1 MRSILHYRLL
11 FLILLA
17 CITGYRASA
26 THIRAGEITARRISA
41 TSLTYQI
48 KLTAYFDIVNGEGAA
63 ANQNSVNFVIGPADA
78 NPNDPN
84 YKPDFR
90 TAPRSIPFPNI
101 GNNTTQNTYLVNYT
115 FPSAGKFR
123 ISFEEDNRNNNI
135 LNIGPPPTRNLNFY
149 VSTIL
154 EINASFGLNQT
165 PVLLNAPIDLAA
177 VGQRYIHNPNAFDAD
192 GDSLAYRLFVPQRGI
207 ANGAGQNLQYRD
219 PNLVTPPGTTEAGA
233 SPATFSINRLTGDLI
248 WNAPVTKGYYNVA
261 FIVEEWRD
269 GVLIGQIVRDMQI
282 IVEDARNDRPLLA
295 PIPDICIEAG
305 TTVNQVIRATDK
317 NGDRLNLTTTG
328 GVYQASLVPPTLAS
342 FNVAQQGSVG
352 AVTGQFIWQTSCA
365 HIRQEPYD
373 VLFKVEDAAATG
385 NPPTFRKLVDITTLN
400 IKVYGPAPVNLQAV
414 PVTNP
419 AGNAYSL
426 TWNSYKCQIP
436 GARIFIYR
444 KEGCFDVP
452 VDVCVT
458 GVPAEWGY
466 TEVAS
471 VPVGDVAFIDNNKG
485 AGLKSGVSYSYRI
498 AVKFP
503 RPGAAPTEPGALIGG
518 GESLSSAESCLN
530 LPQILPLLT
539 NVTVDSTST
548 TKGVITVKWI
558 KPAVAQAG
566 PAQYRLLRATGLNG
580 TVFTEVARINVGANP
595 DDIFVD
601 RNLNTV
607 ANAYTYQLEY
617 WHTENNTLVKLGVTE
632 PASSVRLEQGA
643 ADPSLIRLNWT
654 AIVPWTNTGQ
664 THRVYREDKARP
676 GTFNRIAEVRVQ
688 GNETFTYSDDGSD
701 KYAADG
707 VINET
712 ITVGPTYCYKV
723 ETVGSY
729 NNSKITPSVLYNL
742 SQIICVSTTDTTK
755 PCPPVL
761 VIDQLDCG
769 TIKPE
774 EFCDDVAFT
783 NNLSWTYPADVAG
796 KPCDPNVTSYKV
808 YYARYEGD
816 TPALIKEIKTPPLP
830 LATSFAHEGLT
841 SFAGCYYVT
850 AVNRFGRE
858 SPPSNTVCKDN
869 CPMYVLPNVFTP
881 NGDGKNDIFQPY
893 DCPSFVQSVQ
903 FKVFNRWGA
912 KVFETKDVKIN
923 WNGKN
928 SAGNELSAGQYY
940 YEAVVLFESIQKNPK
955 PTQIK
960 GWVQILR

>member
-1 MRSILHYRLL
+1 MRSILQYRLL
-11 FLILLA
+11 SFLLLLL
-17 CITGYRASA
+17 ITGYQASA

-41 TSLTYQI
+41 TSLTYEI

-63 ANQNSVNFVIGPADA
+63 AAQNTVNFVIGPADA
-78 NPNDPN
+78 NINDPN
-84 YKPDFR
+84 YKPDLR
-90 TAPRSIPFPNI
+90 VAPRSIPFPNI
-101 GNNTTQNTYLVNYT
+101 GNNTTQNTYIVNYT

-135 LNIGPPPTRNLNFY
+135 LNIGPPPTQSLNFY

-154 EINASFGLNQT
+154 EINANFGLNQT
-165 PVLLNAPIDLAA
+165 PVLLNPPIDLAA

-192 GDSLAYRLFVPQRGI
+192 GDSLAYRLFVPQKGI
-207 ANGAGQNLQYRD
+207 NNGGGQNLQYKD
-219 PNLVTPPGTTEAGA
+219 PDLVTPPGKTEAGA
-233 SPATFSINRLTGDLI
+233 SPATFSMNRITGDLI
-248 WNAPVTKGYYNVA
+248 WDAPVTKGYYNVA

-282 IVEDARNDRPLLA
+282 IVEDAKNDRPLLA
-295 PIPDICIEAG
+295 PIPDICVEAG
-305 TTVNQVIRATDK
+305 SVVNQVVRATDK
-317 NGDRLNLTTTG
+317 NGDKLNLTTTG
-328 GVYQASLVPPTLAS
+328 GVYQSTLISPALAT
-342 FNVAQQGSVG
+342 FNVAQQGSIGNVAG
-352 AVTGQFIWQTSCA
+352 TFNWQTSCT

-373 VLFKVEDAAATG
+373 VLFKVEDAPAQG
-385 NPPTFRKLVDITTLN
+385 NPSTFRKLVDITTLN
-400 IKVYGPAPVNLQAV
+400 IKVYGPAPVNLQAL
-414 PVTNP
+414 PVADP
-419 AGNAYSL
+419 AGNAYRL

-436 GARIFIYR
+436 GAKIFIYR
-444 KEGCFDVP
+444 REGCFDVP

-458 GVPAEWGY
+458 GVPPEWGY
-466 TEVAS
+466 TLVAS
-471 VPVGDVAFIDNNKG
+471 VGVNEVFYLDNNKG

-503 RPGAAPTEPGALIGG
+503 RPGADPTEPGALIGG

-530 LPQILPLLT
+530 LPQVLPLIT

-548 TKGVITVKWI
+548 TKGIITIKWI
-558 KPAVAQAG
+558 KPAVASSG
-566 PAQYRLLRATGLNG
+566 PAQYLLFRATGLNG
-580 TVFTEVARINVGANP
+580 TAFSEITRINVGQNP
-595 DDIFVD
+595 DTIFVD
-601 RNLNTV
+601 KNLNTV
-607 ANAYTYQLEY
+607 ANAYNYQLEY

-632 PASSVRLEQGA
+632 SASSVRLEQGA

-654 AIVPWTNTGQ
+654 ANVPWTNTAQ
-664 THRVYREDKARP
+664 IHRVYREDKTKP
-676 GTFNRIAEVRVQ
+676 GTFNRIAEVAVR
-688 GNETFTYSDDGSD
+688 GTETFTYSDDGND

-707 VINET
+707 LVNVAIATNQ
-712 ITVGPTYCYKV
+712 TYCYKV

-729 NNSKITPSVLYNL
+729 NNTRIKPAILYNF

-769 TIKPE
+769 KLMPE
-774 EFCDDVAFT
+774 EFCNDVSFT
-783 NNLSWTYPADVAG
+783 NNLSWTYPETVAG
-796 KPCDPNVTSYKV
+796 KPCDPNVTSYKI

-816 TPALIKEIKTPPLP
+816 TPAFIKEIKTPPLP
-830 LATSFAHEGLT
+830 LATTFAHEGLT

-869 CPMYVLPNVFTP
+869 CPMFMLPNVFTP
-881 NGDGKNDIFQPY
+881 NGDGKNDVFQPF
-893 DCPSFVQSVQ
+893 DCPSFVQAVQ

-928 SAGNELSAGQYY
+928 NAGNDLSAGQYY
-940 YEAVVLFESIQKNPK
+940 YEAVVTFESMQKNPK
-955 PTQIK
+955 PVQLK
-960 GWVQILR
+960 GWVQLLR

>member
-1 MRSILHYRLL
+1 MRNLL
-11 FLILLA
+11 SFPLFCLLA
-17 CITGYRASA
+17 LLMIIAGESKA
-26 THIRAGEITARRISA
+26 THFRAGEITAKRISA
-41 TSLTYQI
+41 TSLTYEV
-48 KLTAYFDIVNGEGAA
+48 KLTAYFDIEKGKPA
-63 ANQNSVNFVIGPADA
+63 ADA
-78 NPNDPN
+78 AVNV
-84 YKPDFR
+84 DFYFGTDGPKR
-90 TAPRSIPFPNI
+90 VDRVPGSVRNI
-101 GNNTTQNTYLVNYT
+101 GNGTTVNEYVTNYT
-115 FPSAGKFR
+115 FPSTGAYN
-123 ISFEEDNRNNNI
+123 ISVTMDNRNANTLNLNNG
-135 LNIGPPPTRNLNFY
+135 LGTDQLNFY
-149 VSTIL
+149 VHSIL

-165 PVLLNAPIDLAA
+165 PVLLNPPIDLAA

-192 GDSLAYRLFVPQRGI
+192 GDSLSYKMFVPQESIG
-207 ANGAGQNLQYRD
+207 NGKGRNILYKH
-219 PNLVTPPGTTEAGA
+219 PNLVEIPGVPSRTEGGA
-233 SPATFSINRLTGDLI
+233 TPATFSINPVTGDLI
-248 WNAPVTKGYYNVA
+248 WDAPMVKGQYNVA

-269 GVLIGQIVRDMQI
+269 GVLIGQIIRDMQI
-282 IVEDARNDRPLLA
+282 LVEDARNDRPLLA

-328 GVYQASLVPPTLAS
+328 GVYLGSLVSPALAT
-342 FNVAQQGSVG
+342 FNVAQQGAVG

-373 VLFKVEDAAATG
+373 VLFKVEDAPATG
-385 NPPTFRKLVDITTLN
+385 NPPAFRKLVDMTTLN

-426 TWNSYKCQIP
+426 TWDAYKCQIP
-436 GARIFIYR
+436 GAKIFIYR

-471 VPVGDVAFIDNNKG
+471 VPVGNVAYIDNNKG

-518 GESLSSAESCLN
+518 GESLSSAESCLS

-558 KPAVAQAG
+558 KPAVVQGG

-580 TVFTEVARINVGANP
+580 TTFTEVARIDVGQNP
-595 DDIFVD
+595 DDTFVD

-607 ANAYTYQLEY
+607 ANAYNYQLEY

-664 THRVYREDKARP
+664 THRIYREDKANP

-688 GNETFTYSDDGSD
+688 GTETFTYSDDGSD

-707 VINET
+707 VVNET
-712 ITVGPTYCYKV
+712 ISVGPTYCYKV

-729 NNSKITPSVLYNL
+729 NNSRITPSVLYNF

-761 VIDQLDCG
+761 VIDQLDCA

-774 EFCDDVAFT
+774 EFCDNVSFT
-783 NNLSWTYPADVAG
+783 NNLSWTYPESVAG

-928 SAGNELSAGQYY
+928 SSGTDLSAGQYY